1 MKVGWLYRGKR
12 ERPLS
17 RAERRDLAIQLSLA
31 TVGLLVM
38 VTGLVVLARAERP
51 PSLGPALSCT
61 GALIGLVGGYVGLRR
76 HIRPQVRRLFLGG
89 LAFAGLGAVL
99 AVVGYLG
106 GW

>member
-1 MKVGWLYRGKR
+1 VGLLYRGKR

-17 RAERRDLAIQLSLA
+17 RVERRDLIIQLSLA

-38 VTGLVVLARAERP
+38 VTGLVVLAPAERP
-51 PSLGPALSCT
+51 PSLGPALSST

-76 HIRPQVRRLFLGG
+76 HIRPQLRRLFLGG
-89 LAFAGLGAVL
+89 LAFAAAGAVIAL
-99 AVVGYLG
+99 VGYLG